1 MTLVVPPVQLGT
13 FVRRCRDRGELVVQ
27 PRMGMADPA
36 LMASGLRAVRELP
49 ACTVGTITLDSY
61 TRVGDYAGARQA
73 LDSGGPLNGYPML
86 SHDLQTT
93 RSFVGEVERTMPV
106 QVRHGSAKPNKI
118 FRVMVDAGLSAS
130 EGGPVSY
137 CLPYGRTPLAE
148 SVRHWCDAVDEL
160 AQDGRSR
167 GFRPHLESFGG
178 CLLGQL
184 CPPSLLLAV
193 SLLEC
198 MFFVQHGIDSVSL
211 SYAQQTDMV
220 QDIEALGALRA
231 LAQKH
236 LPEHV
241 DWHIVLYT
249 YMGVYPKSPSG
260 ATRLLELSAALA
272 VLGAAERLIV
282 KTVSE
287 AWRIPTVM
295 ENIDA
300 LARASRTAAL
310 TAASNDL
317 PWARETDHADVAA
330 EAEALVDSV
339 LSLSDDIGTAM
350 LRAFSLGLLDVP
362 FCLHQDNR
370 GLAKGMIDT
379 DGRLKWANV
388 GNMPLPKRALPT
400 AAARPVLA
408 QDLLAMLQF
417 TARRNDIAV
426 SSASGSDHGTPLGT
440 TAGSPQP
447 PTAVPF
453 S

>member
-272 VLGAAERLIV
+272 VLGAAERLNPDRHGEHRC
-282 KTVSE
+282 T
-287 AWRIPTVM
+287 
-295 ENIDA
+295 
-300 LARASRTAAL
+300 RAC
-310 TAASNDL
+310 
-317 PWARETDHADVAA
+317 V
-330 EAEALVDSV
+330 
-339 LSLSDDIGTAM
+339 
-350 LRAFSLGLLDVP
+350 
-362 FCLHQDNR
+362 
-370 GLAKGMIDT
+370 T
-379 DGRLKWANV
+379 DGRANRRFER
-388 GNMPLPKRALPT
+388 PALGARDRSRGCSRRGGGPRRLRPQPVRRHRYGH
-400 AAARPVLA
+400 ASGFLARPAGRAVL
-408 QDLLAMLQF
+408 
-417 TARRNDIAV
+417 
-426 SSASGSDHGTPLGT
+426 SSPGQSR
-440 TAGSPQP
+440 AGQGHD
-447 PTAVPF
+447 
-453 S
+453 